1 VAGGRVPPGWLED
14 NDMSNDANIDLAGFV
29 ASEPSFKR
37 LATGTSTAKL
47 RVAYTERRL
56 NRETGEWGD
65 GPTSFVTVLCWR
77 TLADNVAVCLRKGE
91 PVLVRGRLRVR
102 EYESKDGSR
111 GTETEVDA
119 SSIGHDLSRGVAHFS
134 RTRRAPG
141 ETAAESA
148 EALTAAQP
156 QDGEEQDPPA
166 GRDGPGLPG
175 DAAAEDA
182 ADSGAA
188 GGNCTGG
195 NGAGEKAAGDK
206 GAGRKG
212 TGDKG
217 AGKSGASGGVL
228 DDGAVAGFASEMIR
242 SLEGTPA

>member
-1 VAGGRVPPGWLED
+1 VAGGRVPSAGRLED
-14 NDMSNDANIDLAGFV
+14 NDMINDANIDLAGFV

-37 LATGTSTAKL
+37 LPTGTSTAKL

-102 EYESKDGSR
+102 EYEGKDGSR

-141 ETAAESA
+141 ETAAENT
-148 EALTAAQP
+148 EALAAAQSP
-156 QDGEEQDPPA
+156 DGGEQDRPSSRDGAGPPA
-166 GRDGPGLPG
+166 G
-175 DAAAEDA
+175 
-182 ADSGAA
+182 AA
-188 GGNCTGG
+188 GEETP
-195 NGAGEKAAGDK
+195 GAGSAGGD
-206 GAGRKG
+206 GAGG
-212 TGDKG
+212 SVIDE
-217 AGKSGASGGVL
+217 
-228 DDGAVAGFASEMIR
+228 GAVAEFASEMSR
-242 SLEGTPA
+242 SLEETPA

>member
-1 VAGGRVPPGWLED
+1 
-14 NDMSNDANIDLAGFV
+14 MINDANIDLAGFV

-37 LATGTSTAKL
+37 LPTGTSTAKL

-102 EYESKDGSR
+102 EYEGKDGSR

-141 ETAAESA
+141 ETAAENA
-148 EALTAAQP
+148 ETPAAAQS
-156 QDGEEQDPPA
+156 QDGEEQDRPA
-166 GRDGPGLPG
+166 GAHGDGP
-175 DAAAEDA
+175 
-182 ADSGAA
+182 AA
-188 GGNCTGG
+188 GTAGDEAAGAGGAGG
-195 NGAGEKAAGDK
+195 NGAA
-206 GAGRKG
+206 R
-212 TGDKG
+212 
-217 AGKSGASGGVL
+217 GVL
-228 DDGAVAGFASEMIR
+228 DDGAVAEFASEMSR

>member
-1 VAGGRVPPGWLED
+1 
-14 NDMSNDANIDLAGFV
+14 MINDANIDLAGFV

-37 LATGTSTAKL
+37 LPTGTSTAKL

-102 EYESKDGSR
+102 EYEGKDGSR

-148 EALTAAQP
+148 EALGGAQS
-156 QDGEEQDPPA
+156 QDGGEQDHPSGPSDQD
-166 GRDGPGLPG
+166 GDGPPTGTAG
-175 DAAAEDA
+175 EE
-182 ADSGAA
+182 AA
-188 GGNCTGG
+188 GAGG
-195 NGAGEKAAGDK
+195 NGAGD
-206 GAGRKG
+206 
-212 TGDKG
+212 
-217 AGKSGASGGVL
+217 GVL
-228 DDGAVAGFASEMIR
+228 DDEAVAGFASEMSR
-242 SLEGTPA
+242 SLEETPA

>member
-1 VAGGRVPPGWLED
+1 
-14 NDMSNDANIDLAGFV
+14 MINDANIDLAGFV

-37 LATGTSTAKL
+37 LPTGTSTAKL

-102 EYESKDGSR
+102 AYEGKDGSR

-141 ETAAESA
+141 ETAAEST
-148 EALTAAQP
+148 EALAAAQSP
-156 QDGEEQDPPA
+156 DGGEQDRAGRPSGRDGDGPPAGAAEGETVGAGDAGGDGAGGDGA
-166 GRDGPGLPG
+166 GRDG
-175 DAAAEDA
+175 
-182 ADSGAA
+182 A
-188 GGNCTGG
+188 G
-195 NGAGEKAAGDK
+195 
-206 GAGRKG
+206 
-212 TGDKG
+212 
-217 AGKSGASGGVL
+217 GGVL
-228 DDGAVAGFASEMIR
+228 DEGAVAELASEMSR
-242 SLEGTPA
+242 SLEETPA

>member
-1 VAGGRVPPGWLED
+1 
-14 NDMSNDANIDLAGFV
+14 MINDANIDLAGFV

-37 LATGTSTAKL
+37 LPTGTSTAKL

-102 EYESKDGSR
+102 EYEGKDGSR

-141 ETAAESA
+141 ETAAEST
-148 EALTAAQP
+148 EALAGAQSP
-156 QDGEEQDPPA
+156 DGGEQDRPARPSGRDGDGPPA
-166 GRDGPGLPG
+166 GAAGEETAGPGDPG
-175 DAAAEDA
+175 ED
-182 ADSGAA
+182 GA
-188 GGNCTGG
+188 GGD
-195 NGAGEKAAGDK
+195 GAGGD
-206 GAGRKG
+206 GAG
-212 TGDKG
+212 
-217 AGKSGASGGVL
+217 GGVL
-228 DDGAVAGFASEMIR
+228 DEGAVAEFASEMSR
-242 SLEGTPA
+242 SLEETPA

>member
-1 VAGGRVPPGWLED
+1 
-14 NDMSNDANIDLAGFV
+14 MINDASIDLAGFV
-29 ASEPSFKR
+29 VSEPSFKR

-77 TLADNVAVCLRKGE
+77 ALADNVAMCLRKGE

-102 EYESKDGSR
+102 EYEGKDGSR
-111 GTETEVDA
+111 GTETEIDA
-119 SSIGHDLSRGVAHFS
+119 SSVGHDLSRGVAHFS

-148 EALTAAQP
+148 EAPAAAQA
-156 QDGEEQDPPA
+156 QDSEERDQMT
-166 GRDGPGLPG
+166 GRDGPGLPAG
-175 DAAAEDA
+175 AAREETAGGAGE
-182 ADSGAA
+182 SGAD
-188 GGNCTGG
+188 GDGPDG
-195 NGAGEKAAGDK
+195 NGAG
-206 GAGRKG
+206 
-212 TGDKG
+212 
-217 AGKSGASGGVL
+217 GGVL
-228 DDGAVAGFASEMIR
+228 DDAAVAEFASEMSR

>member
-1 VAGGRVPPGWLED
+1 MPPGWLED

-102 EYESKDGSR
+102 EYEGKDGSR

-141 ETAAESA
+141 ETAVESA
-148 EALTAAQP
+148 GAQAAAP
-156 QDGEEQDPPA
+156 SQDGEEQVPLA
-166 GRDGPGLPG
+166 GRDDPGLPG
-175 DAAAEDA
+175 GAGGEEAAA
-182 ADSGAA
+182 
-188 GGNCTGG
+188 
-195 NGAGEKAAGDK
+195 NG
-206 GAGRKG
+206 G
-212 TGDKG
+212 TGD
-217 AGKSGASGGVL
+217 GVL
-228 DDGAVAGFASEMIR
+228 DDGAVAEFASEMSR

>member
-1 VAGGRVPPGWLED
+1 
-14 NDMSNDANIDLAGFV
+14 MISDANIDLAGFV

-77 TLADNVAVCLRKGE
+77 ALADNVAMCLRKGE

-102 EYESKDGSR
+102 EYEGKDGSR
-111 GTETEVDA
+111 GTETEIDA
-119 SSIGHDLSRGVAHFS
+119 SSVGHDLSRGVAHFS

-141 ETAAESA
+141 ETAAETA
-148 EALTAAQP
+148 EGPAAA
-156 QDGEEQDPPA
+156 QDGEEQDQPA
-166 GRDGPGLPG
+166 GRDGPGLPAGAVGEGTAG
-175 DAAAEDA
+175 DG
-182 ADSGAA
+182 GAA
-188 GGNCTGG
+188 GTGPDGNV
-195 NGAGEKAAGDK
+195 AAGD
-206 GAGRKG
+206 GAG
-212 TGDKG
+212 
-217 AGKSGASGGVL
+217 GGVL
-228 DDGAVAGFASEMIR
+228 DEGAVAEFVGEMSR

>member
-1 VAGGRVPPGWLED
+1 
-14 NDMSNDANIDLAGFV
+14 MSNDANIDLAGFV

-77 TLADNVAVCLRKGE
+77 TLADNVAMCLRKGE

-102 EYESKDGSR
+102 EYEGKDGSR

-141 ETAAESA
+141 ETAAKSA
-148 EALTAAQP
+148 GAVAAVQS
-156 QDGEEQDPPA
+156 QDGEEQDPLADP
-166 GRDGPGLPG
+166 DGPGLPG
-175 DAAAEDA
+175 DAAAEE
-182 ADSGAA
+182 AA
-188 GGNCTGG
+188 GNGGPGSNGADG
-195 NGAGEKAAGDK
+195 NGAGD
-206 GAGRKG
+206 
-212 TGDKG
+212 
-217 AGKSGASGGVL
+217 GVL
-228 DDGAVAGFASEMIR
+228 DDGAVAEFASEMSR
-242 SLEGTPA
+242 SLEETPA

>member
-1 VAGGRVPPGWLED
+1 MAGGRVPPGWLED

-29 ASEPSFKR
+29 ASEPSFRR
-37 LATGTSTAKL
+37 LATGTSHAKL

-77 TLADNVAVCLRKGE
+77 SLADNVAMCLRKGE

-102 EYESKDGSR
+102 EYEGKDGSR
-111 GTETEVDA
+111 GTETEIDA
-119 SSIGHDLSRGVAHFS
+119 SSVGHDLSRGVAHFS

-148 EALTAAQP
+148 EAPGAAP
-156 QDGEEQDPPA
+156 SQDGQEQDPSA
-166 GRDGPGLPG
+166 DRDEPGLP
-175 DAAAEDA
+175 
-182 ADSGAA
+182 SGAA
-188 GGNCTGG
+188 GEVAARGDGADG
-195 NGAGEKAAGDK
+195 NGAGD
-206 GAGRKG
+206 
-212 TGDKG
+212 
-217 AGKSGASGGVL
+217 GVL
-228 DDGAVAGFASEMIR
+228 DDGAVAEFAREMSR